1 MASNLVNILVKADG
15 SQATGT
21 FDKVRKAVM
30 GVSIATAGVALGL
43 SKIGDEFKEASNNI
57 RSATG
62 ATGKELENLTDSFKA
77 VAGAVP
83 QDMDTVSKALGKLSV
98 ETGLSGSALEQ
109 TSKMYLDL
117 ARVTGT
123 EVVPMIDAVSDSME
137 MFGVSAT
144 DTEGVLNAFTLASQT
159 TGVPLQ
165 QLQARVLEFGPVMKN
180 LGMNMNDTIAFFGQL
195 EGAGISAS
203 RVMPGINA
211 SMRRLAESGVVDLRQ
226 ALIDGMN
233 DIKNTEDEVEA
244 LNLAT
249 DLFGA
254 EGAQRMKVAI
264 QQGAVETDAL
274 ATSLANAEGTVE
286 TLTEDTLTS
295 GDQFDIWKGKVKL
308 ALEPLAAYATT
319 IGPILIV
326 LPTLMGIL
334 SFLAGLFKLQALR
347 AAGATLALIA
357 HKIAMIATATWSGIA
372 AAAMW
377 LFNAALTP
385 IGLIILGI
393 VAAVVLAIVVWKN
406 WDKIS
411 AFLIKTWEKFDAF
424 MTDKFGPTWEKLK
437 EIVGGVIG
445 FFKDI
450 FKGFVALFTGDW
462 DGAKE
467 HFGNAL
473 TSMKNGFVAIFKG
486 IWGWFKRGFSAVW
499 NWLKRTV
506 SSAVNGIKN
515 IFIKVFT
522 AIWDFFDNLMTNMFG
537 GAWKLFKFTVK
548 VVVEY
553 IADLFRGLWTT
564 LGGIWDLI
572 VGIFTGDTDKI
583 KEGFKG
589 IVNGIITMWNALI
602 KMVNKFTFTAPSWV
616 PIIGGKGW
624 SPSIPEIPM
633 LAQGGIVTRPTLA
646 MLGEG
651 GAEAVIPLNR
661 GGTGTGTVV
670 NINIL
675 GPTYGFDDFEDRIA
689 MSIRSGIRR
698 GGFQGI
704 LNTG

>member
-30 GVSIATAGVALGL
+30 GVSIATAGAALAL
-43 SKIGDEFKEASNNI
+43 SKIGDEFKVAGNNI
-57 RSATG
+57 RTATG
-62 ATGKELENLTDSFKA
+62 ATGKELENLTDSFKR
-77 VAGAVP
+77 VAGSVP
-83 QDMDTVSKALGKLSV
+83 QDMDMVSKAIGAVAV
-98 ETGLSGSALEQ
+98 ETGLTGVALED
-109 TSKMYLDL
+109 TTKMYLDL

-123 EVVPMIDAVSDSME
+123 EVAPMIDAVSDSME
-137 MFGVSAT
+137 MFGISAT
-144 DTEGVLNAFTLASQT
+144 DTESVLNSFTVASQT

-274 ATSLANAEGTVE
+274 ATSLATAEGAVE

-295 GDQFDIWKGKVKL
+295 SDKFDIWKGKVKL
-308 ALEPLAAYATT
+308 ALEPLASYATT

-326 LPTLMGIL
+326 LPTLMGML
-334 SFLAGLFKLQALR
+334 SFLAGLFTLQSIK
-347 AAGATLALIA
+347 AGWATIALIA
-357 HKIAMIATATWSGIA
+357 HKVAMVATATWSAIA
-372 AAAMW
+372 AAGVW
-377 LFNAALTP
+377 LLNAALTP
-385 IGLIILGI
+385 LGLVIIGIIAI
-393 VAAVVLAIVVWKN
+393 VAAAILIWKY
-406 WDKIS
+406 WDEIS
-411 AFLIKTWEKFDAF
+411 AFLIKTWEKFDKF
-424 MTDKFGPTWEKLK
+424 MTDKFGPTWESLK
-437 EIVGGVIG
+437 GLVSAIIEIWKNL
-445 FFKDI
+445 FL
-450 FKGFVALFTGDW
+450 GFVALFTGDW
-462 DGAKE
+462 KSAKE
-467 HFGNAL
+467 FFGKAL
-473 TSMKNGFVAIFKG
+473 KGMKDVFIT
-486 IWGWFKRGFSAVW
+486 IW
-499 NWLKRTV
+499 
-506 SSAVNGIKN
+506 
-515 IFIKVFT
+515 T
-522 AIWDFFDNLMTNMFG
+522 AIWKFFDNLMTKLFG
-537 GAWKLFKFTVK
+537 GKWEFFKTTVK
-548 VVVEY
+548 IAVEFV
-553 IADLFRGLWTT
+553 ADLFNGLWLT
-564 LGGIWDLI
+564 LKGIWDLI

-583 KEGFKG
+583 KQGFKG
-589 IVNGIITMWNALI
+589 IINGIITMWNALI
-602 KMVNKFTFTAPSWV
+602 KMVNKFEFTAPEWV
-616 PIIGGKGW
+616 PLIGGKGW

-633 LAQGGIVTRPTLA
+633 LAEGGIVTKPTLA
-646 MLGEG
+646 MIGEG
-651 GAEAVIPLNR
+651 GAEAVIPLNKR
-661 GGTGTGTVV
+661 NGGTGTVV

>member
-30 GVSIATAGVALGL
+30 GVSLATAGVALGL

-77 VAGAVP
+77 VASAVP

-137 MFGVSAT
+137 MFGISAT

-274 ATSLANAEGTVE
+274 ATSLATAEGAVE

-295 GDQFDIWKGKVKL
+295 GDKFDIWKGKVKL
-308 ALEPLAAYATT
+308 ALEPLASLATT

-326 LPTLMGIL
+326 LPTLMGML
-334 SFLAGLFKLQALR
+334 SFVAGLFKIQALR

-357 HKIAMIATATWSGIA
+357 HKVAMIATATWSGIA
-372 AAAMW
+372 AAAVW
-377 LFNAALTP
+377 LLNAALTP
-385 IGLIILGI
+385 LGLVIIGIIAI
-393 VAAVVLAIVVWKN
+393 VAAAILIWKY
-406 WDKIS
+406 WDEIS
-411 AFLIKTWEKFDAF
+411 AFLIKTWEKFDKF
-424 MTDKFGPTWEKLK
+424 MTDKFGPTWESLK
-437 EIVGGVIG
+437 GVVSAIIEIWKNL
-445 FFKDI
+445 FL
-450 FKGFVALFTGDW
+450 GFVALFTGDW
-462 DGAKE
+462 KSAKE
-467 HFGNAL
+467 FFGKAL
-473 TSMKNGFVAIFKG
+473 VGMKDVFIT
-486 IWGWFKRGFSAVW
+486 IWK
-499 NWLKRTV
+499 
-506 SSAVNGIKN
+506 
-515 IFIKVFT
+515 
-522 AIWDFFDNLMTNMFG
+522 AIWKFFDNLMTKLFG
-537 GAWKLFKFTVK
+537 GKWEFFKTTVK
-548 VVVEY
+548 IAVEFV
-553 IADLFRGLWTT
+553 ADLFRGLWLT
-564 LGGIWDLI
+564 LKGIWDLI

-589 IVNGIITMWNALI
+589 IINGIITMWNALI
-602 KMVNKFTFTAPSWV
+602 KMVNKFEFTAPEWV
-616 PIIGGKGW
+616 PFVGGKSWG
-624 SPSIPEIPM
+624 PSIPEIPM